1 MVIRTFKAR
10 WDRLGLM
17 QDTTVRREPT
27 EPIHRAAADDFR
39 VVGAREMRSGLNGLY
54 WLARIVLAVPVAL
67 IFAVEWIASMV
78 VRGVAAL
85 VNRGD

>member
-1 MVIRTFKAR
+1 VVIRTFKAR

-27 EPIHRAAADDFR
+27 EPIQRAAADDFR
-39 VVGAREMRSGLNGLY
+39 VLGAREMRSGLNGLY

-67 IFAVEWIASMV
+67 IFAVEWLASMV

-85 VNRGD
+85 VNRGN

>member
-1 MVIRTFKAR
+1 
-10 WDRLGLM
+10 
-17 QDTTVRREPT
+17 
-27 EPIHRAAADDFR
+27 
-39 VVGAREMRSGLNGLY
+39 MRSGLNGLY
-54 WLARIVLAVPVAL
+54 WLARIVLVVPVAL